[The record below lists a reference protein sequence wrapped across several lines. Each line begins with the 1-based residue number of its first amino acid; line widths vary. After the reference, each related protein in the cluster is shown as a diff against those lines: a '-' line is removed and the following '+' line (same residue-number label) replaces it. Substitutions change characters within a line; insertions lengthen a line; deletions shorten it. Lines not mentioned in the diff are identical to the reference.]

1 MPVLA
6 VLVRT
11 HNPGNLGAAA
21 RAAKNFGADLLLL
34 QPHAEIS
41 HGDAIAFASGAEDFL
56 RRVKVLGSWDEIAAR
71 ADWVVAL
78 TSLRGRVTRGLPPPT
93 TFKEISRS
101 LRSSSALRARRSVAL
116 VFGPERGG
124 LTTEELR
131 LCDARLTI
139 PTAPDLP
146 TLNVAQAVVA
156 TLALLYPFEESS
168 RRRRDTTTPEETP
181 AATRDLRRLLS
192 SLKETLSS
200 AGYPGR
206 GHSREVIAEIES
218 FVKRGRPTPRE
229 VTLLL
234 GALAALRRGL
244 GVSSSK
250 PRG

>member
-21 RAAKNFGADLLLL
+21 RAAKNFGAELLLVDPRAPL
-34 QPHAEIS
+34 DHP
-41 HGDAIAFASGAEDFL
+41 DAVAFASGAEEIL
-56 RRVKVLGSWDEIAAR
+56 RKVKTLSNWDVVVSS
-71 ADWVVAL
+71 ADLVVAM
-78 TSLRGRVTRGLPPPT
+78 TSLRGRATRGLPPAAA
-93 TFKEISRS
+93 FAAVR
-101 LRSSSALRARRSVAL
+101 RALRARRRVAL

-131 LCDARLTI
+131 QCDARLTI

-156 TLALLYPFEESS
+156 SLVLLYPFEESS
-168 RRRRDTTTPEETP
+168 RRRRATPTPEEKP
-181 AATRDLRRLLS
+181 APARDVRRLLS

-206 GHSREVIAEIES
+206 GHSKEVIAEIES
-218 FVKRGRPTPRE
+218 FVRRGRPTQRE

-234 GALAALRRGL
+234 GALAALRRRIGT
-244 GVSSSK
+244 
-250 PRG
+250 

>member
-21 RAAKNFGADLLLL
+21 RAARNFGAELLVVDPRAPLDH
-34 QPHAEIS
+34 P
-41 HGDAIAFASGAEDFL
+41 DAVAFASGAEDFL
-56 RRVKVLGSWDEIAAR
+56 RRVRGLAALDGVVSV
-71 ADWVVAL
+71 ADDVVAL
-78 TSLRGRVTRGLPPPT
+78 SSLRGRASRGLPPPT
-93 TFKEISRS
+93 TFREIS
-101 LRSSSALRARRSVAL
+101 SSLRARRRVAL

-131 LCDARLTI
+131 MCDARVTI

-156 TLALLYPFEESS
+156 SLALLYPFEDSSS
-168 RRRRDTTTPEETP
+168 RRRTTPAPGEEP
-181 AATRDLRRLLS
+181 APTKDLRRLLS

-218 FVKRGRPTPRE
+218 FVKRGRPTKRE

-234 GALAALRRGL
+234 GALAAVRRQL
-244 GVSSSK
+244 
-250 PRG
+250 

>member
-21 RAAKNFGADLLLL
+21 RAAKNFGAELLVVD
-34 QPHAEIS
+34 PRAEVL
-41 HGDAIAFASGAEDFL
+41 HPDAVAFASGAEDFL
-56 RRVKVLGSWDEIAAR
+56 RRVKTLGAVEDLGAR
-71 ADWVVAL
+71 ADLVVAL
-78 TSLRGRVTRGLPPPT
+78 TSLRGRASRGLPPPT
-93 TFKEISRS
+93 TFKEISAS
-101 LRSSSALRARRSVAL
+101 LRDGRRVAL

-131 LCDARLTI
+131 MCDARLTI

-156 TLALLYPFEESS
+156 TLALLYPFEASS
-168 RRRRDTTTPEETP
+168 RRSRALAPPEESP
-181 AATRDLRRLLS
+181 APTKDVRRLLS
-192 SLKETLSS
+192 SLKETLSLS
-200 AGYPGR
+200 GYPGR

-218 FVKRGRPTPRE
+218 FVKRGKPTKRE

-244 GVSSSK
+244 GVSPS
-250 PRG
+250 

>member
-21 RAAKNFGADLLLL
+21 RAAKNFGAELLVVDPRAPLDH
-34 QPHAEIS
+34 P
-41 HGDAIAFASGAEDFL
+41 DAIAFSSGAEDFL
-56 RRVKVLGSWDEIAAR
+56 RKVKILGSFDDLAAR
-71 ADWVVAL
+71 ADSVVAL
-78 TSLRGRVTRGLPPPT
+78 SSLRGRVSRGLPPPT
-93 TFKEISRS
+93 TFKEISSS
-101 LRSSSALRARRSVAL
+101 LRRGRLVAL

-131 LCDARLTI
+131 MCDARLTI

-156 TLALLYPFEESS
+156 TLALLYPFEASS
-168 RRRRDTTTPEETP
+168 RRSRALPSPEESRAPTK
-181 AATRDLRRLLS
+181 DVRRLLS
-192 SLKETLSS
+192 SLKETLSLS
-200 AGYPGR
+200 GYPGR

-218 FVKRGRPTPRE
+218 FVKRGKPTKRE

-234 GALAALRRGL
+234 GALAAVRRKL
-244 GVSSSK
+244 GVSPSK
-250 PRG
+250 PRA